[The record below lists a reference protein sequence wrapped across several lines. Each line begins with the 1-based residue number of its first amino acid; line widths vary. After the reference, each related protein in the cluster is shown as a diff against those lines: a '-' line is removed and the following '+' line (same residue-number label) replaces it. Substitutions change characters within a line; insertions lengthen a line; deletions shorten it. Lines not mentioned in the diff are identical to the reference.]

1 MATVHTQPSADRTSI
16 TGGTGKSPSEESKT
30 KKVRSRMVRKL
41 VKPRSVEIIPVCVGI
56 AG

>member
-1 MATVHTQPSADRTSI
+1 MATVYTQPSADRKSI
-16 TGGTGKSPSEESKT
+16 TGGTGKSPSEESNT

-41 VKPRSVEIIPVCVGI
+41 VKPRNAEITPVFVGI

>member
-41 VKPRSVEIIPVCVGI
+41 VKPHSVEIIPVFVGI